1 MRNGITFVTFGE
13 KRYNYCDDTSG
24 LLRATKY
31 VILEKIPG
39 FRNTDF
45 IPISELPVSRI
56 PILPPVIRKETEREE
71 KKEEGGKKE
80 KKFISRKEE
89 RKRKKKEKE
98 EKRKTLGIKQLAA
111 DRK

>member
-1 MRNGITFVTFGE
+1 VRNGITFVTFGE

-71 KKEEGGKKE
+71 KKEKGGKKE
-80 KKFISRKEE
+80 KKFISRKE
-89 RKRKKKEKE
+89 RKRKRE
-98 EKRKTLGIKQLAA
+98 EKRKTRGIKQLAA

>member
-1 MRNGITFVTFGE
+1 VRNGITFVTFGE
-13 KRYNYCDDTSG
+13 KRYNYCDGTSG

-80 KKFISRKEE
+80 KKFISRKQ
-89 RKRKKKEKE
+89 KKKEKGRKE
-98 EKRKTLGIKQLAA
+98 ENTRH
-111 DRK
+111 